1 MKTYYDCIPCF
12 TKQAL
17 DAARFAS
24 DNTDIHET
32 ILRKAL
38 KAVSEMDMKKTPP
51 EMGALIYRIVSKYA
65 NNKDPYK
72 QIKKQF
78 NRIALDL
85 YPELVKIRDSAPNA
99 FETAARLAI
108 SGNII
113 DFGLGVAIDKALL
126 IKTMESTLSD
136 EIFGNVKAFENAVK
150 NAEKIVYLGDNSGEI
165 VFDKILIEQ
174 IISMKGTKENLTF
187 VVRGE
192 PIINDITMV
201 DAKETGM
208 TDLVHVIDNGQ
219 GYPGTVLSECSDRF
233 LKYFNEADLII
244 SKGQGNYETLSTV
257 KENIFFLLKAKCSVV
272 AKDLGCEVGR
282 SVIGSSK
289 EFT

>member
-24 DNTDIHET
+24 DDTEVHET
-32 ILRKAL
+32 VLRKAL
-38 KAVSEMDMKKTPP
+38 MAISEMDMKKTPP
-51 EMGALIYRIVSKYA
+51 EMGALIYRIVSQYA

-72 QIKKQF
+72 QIKKRF
-78 NRIALDL
+78 NQIALEL
-85 YPELVKIRDSAPNA
+85 YPELINIRDDASRP

-108 SGNII
+108 AGNII
-113 DFGLGVAIDKALL
+113 DFGVGVTIDKALL
-126 IKTMESTLSD
+126 IQTIEKTLKD
-136 EIFGNVKAFENAVK
+136 ELFGDVKSFEEAVNK
-150 NAEKIVYLGDNSGEI
+150 AKKIVYLGDNSGEV

-174 IISMKGTKENLTF
+174 IIAMKGSADNLTF

-201 DAKETGM
+201 DARETGM
-208 TDLVHVIDNGQ
+208 TDIVKVIDNGQ
-219 GYPGTVLSECSDRF
+219 GYPGTVLSECSEEF
-233 LKYFNEADLII
+233 LKYFNEADIII
-244 SKGQGNYETLSTV
+244 SKGQGNYETLSNV
-257 KENIFFLLKAKCSVV
+257 ERNIFFLLKAKCNVV
-272 AKDLGCEVGR
+272 AEDLGCEVGT

-289 EFT
+289 DFI